1 MKCETLQ
8 FNLPLFSEDELNPD
22 ELAGLKNH
30 LVKCPVCRSKHAEF
44 LALKNDLRILARP
57 QMPMDLMNLVKNA
70 VRKESN
76 QLQRNQNSIFSE
88 NTWEWLQF
96 RVMPYS
102 VGTVLSVIL
111 TISFLYT
118 LIITQNGA
126 NKMNQE
132 LAANNSKGVV
142 LLPPDQIAP
151 TDQIVWTK
159 ESYAA
164 LRVPVS
170 MESPSLNPKGAL
182 IALTKSVVRGN
193 MKDEEI
199 TVVADVFSTGLAQIA
214 QIVEVP
220 RGNDS
225 MSKIENALQNE
236 PNEAPFVPSN
246 LDKRSDDIRVVFK
259 IIWVD
264 VDKKPEIKKSS
275 KK

>member
-8 FNLPLFSEDELNPD
+8 FNLSLVSDDELNAD
-22 ELAGLKNH
+22 ERVELKSH
-30 LVKCPVCRSKHAEF
+30 LVKCPVCRSKHADF
-44 LALKNDLRILARP
+44 LTLKNDLRILSRP
-57 QMPMDLMNLVKNA
+57 QMPADLMNSVRNA
-70 VRKESN
+70 VRKESK
-76 QLQRNQNSIFSE
+76 QLQRKPNSIFSE

-102 VGTVLSVIL
+102 VGTVCATIL

-118 LIITQNGA
+118 LIVTQNGA
-126 NKMNQE
+126 HNINDQ
-132 LAANNSKGVV
+132 LAANNSKGVI
-142 LLPPDQIAP
+142 LLSPDQTTP
-151 TDQIVWTK
+151 PDQIVWTK

-182 IALTKSVVRGN
+182 IALTKSIVRGN

-214 QIVEVP
+214 QIVEAP
-220 RGNDS
+220 HNNDS

-236 PNEAPFVPSN
+236 ANDTPFVPAN
-246 LDKRSDDIRVVFK
+246 LDKRSNDMRVVFK

-264 VDKKPEIKKSS
+264 IDKKTENKKSS